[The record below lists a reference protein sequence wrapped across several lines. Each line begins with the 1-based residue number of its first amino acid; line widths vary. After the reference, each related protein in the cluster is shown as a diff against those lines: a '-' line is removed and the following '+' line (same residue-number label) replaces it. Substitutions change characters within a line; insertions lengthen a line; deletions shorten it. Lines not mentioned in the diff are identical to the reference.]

1 MEHIE
6 KHSIELGYD
15 ETKNRY
21 TVSCNVTHVP
31 VDVVEELINMFYK
44 SAYKGEFYETFDL
57 FMKELK
63 LARLISKLG
72 WIVAIVVTILA
83 ALKMRGVL

>member
-6 KHSIELGYD
+6 KHDIELGYD

-21 TVSCNVTHVP
+21 TIRCNVTHVP
-31 VDVVEELINMFYK
+31 VDVVEELINLFYK
-44 SAYKGEFYETFDL
+44 SAYKGEFYETFEL

-63 LARLISKLG
+63 LARLISRLG
-72 WIVAIVVTILA
+72 WIVAIIATLLA
-83 ALKMRGVL
+83 VLKVRGVL